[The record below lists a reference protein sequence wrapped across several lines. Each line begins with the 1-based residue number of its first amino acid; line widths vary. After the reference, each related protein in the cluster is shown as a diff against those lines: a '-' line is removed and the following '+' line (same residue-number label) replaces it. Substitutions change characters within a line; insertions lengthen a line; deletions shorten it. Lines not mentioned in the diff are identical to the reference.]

1 MKRIAAILLLLAGLS
16 AYAQAV
22 GAGRAGSAG
31 AAGAAAASSG
41 SAAASGSAA
50 GSSGSSVSAA
60 GSSPQAVSS
69 DRAASV
75 SALQK
80 YIRQQESGGYLKG
93 AVVGLYAADA
103 SGRTVVSHGEGLRL
117 VPASNLK
124 LVTTGC
130 ALTAFGEDFR
140 FRTGL
145 SYSGSIGPDGTLE
158 GDVYIEGGGD
168 PTIGSGD
175 GISLAADALFW
186 KWKQLLRKAGIS
198 RIHGRIIGDG
208 SLWEGP
214 LEHASWNYD
223 DIGTYYGTGASALC
237 FYRNRVDV
245 QVAAGPLGE
254 PVQASFTYPQ
264 LPWMHWENCSVSGPA
279 GSGNSLYLFTTDI
292 SVNAQL
298 RGSFAL
304 DRAPKTERFSNK
316 YGAMTCA
323 RAFWKNLLD
332 TGWEVSGGYAD
343 ICAGS
348 VRSSTEVVRSGS
360 EAASGGSVAGGAVA
374 GSGSAEGSAEDV
386 AVEVEFVPG
395 GVAASA
401 SERTS
406 VGESVSPTL
415 RDIVRET
422 NVNSDNFYA
431 EALYRAMGEVAT
443 GIALYD
449 SCRVA
454 QNEVIL
460 GLGLDL
466 GGISFCD
473 GSGLSR
479 MNGVSARWMV
489 AFLEK
494 MRGDAA
500 FVSSLPAPG
509 EGTLVGILSSHPAR
523 SSFRMKSGSM
533 SGVLCYSGYILD
545 PSGKPELTF
554 SLMVNQA
561 ACPESRLRAVLQ
573 RILTLLYDCR

>member
-16 AYAQAV
+16 AYAQGA

-31 AAGAAAASSG
+31 AASPQAASSDRT
-41 SAAASGSAA
+41 AA
-50 GSSGSSVSAA
+50 
-60 GSSPQAVSS
+60 
-69 DRAASV
+69 V

-103 SGRTVVSHGEGLRL
+103 SGRAVVSHGEGLRL

-175 GISLAADALFW
+175 GISLSADALFW

-348 VRSSTEVVRSGS
+348 VRSSTEAVRSS
-360 EAASGGSVAGGAVA
+360 TEAASGGSVAGGAVA
-374 GSGSAEGSAEDV
+374 GSGSAEGSAEDAGPAAGSAAGAATSAAGSGSAV
-386 AVEVEFVPG
+386 ASPSANSAAPSVEFVPG
-395 GVAASA
+395 GAAASA

-431 EALYRAMGEVAT
+431 EALYRAMGEAAT

-545 PSGKPELTF
+545 P
-554 SLMVNQA
+554 
-561 ACPESRLRAVLQ
+561 
-573 RILTLLYDCR
+573 

>member
-1 MKRIAAILLLLAGLS
+1 
-16 AYAQAV
+16 
-22 GAGRAGSAG
+22 
-31 AAGAAAASSG
+31 
-41 SAAASGSAA
+41 
-50 GSSGSSVSAA
+50 
-60 GSSPQAVSS
+60 
-69 DRAASV
+69 
-75 SALQK
+75 
-80 YIRQQESGGYLKG
+80 
-93 AVVGLYAADA
+93 
-103 SGRTVVSHGEGLRL
+103 
-117 VPASNLK
+117 
-124 LVTTGC
+124 
-130 ALTAFGEDFR
+130 FGEDFR

-175 GISLAADALFW
+175 GISLSADALFW

-343 ICAGS
+343 IYAGS
-348 VRSSTEVVRSGS
+348 VRSSTEAVRSGT

-374 GSGSAEGSAEDV
+374 GSGSAEGSAED
-386 AVEVEFVPG
+386 AGPAAGSAAGAATSAGSGSAIASPSANSAAPSVEFVPG
-395 GVAASA
+395 GAAASA

-431 EALYRAMGEVAT
+431 EALYRAMGEAAT